1 MHQSS
6 SLDFKL
12 VQRVCLLQQAL
23 DQALDALQEL
33 RSQVQDKEWIEAQLA
48 NTEKYANV
56 QQQAIAQLKQHLS
69 QFTDVQ
75 QRLLDV
81 TTYRLNTLIDHQQAE
96 FNRLR
101 IQIQQGQIEL
111 QSYLQYLGGHCSSEN
126 TSPDYYLALEAE
138 VMMART
144 MAVSLSRQV
153 NMAKQHLDNLT
164 SELSNHHLN
173 LNHIMKT
180 LQAMSADL
188 ETFEA
193 TADVSSAIST
203 IAVNSATVDSTT
215 LNGSVTINPE
225 PPTTDLLDAD
235 TEDISVLQDSLRRKE
250 QRIQELEALLME
262 QFGQRTQLKQ
272 RCQALAVE
280 KDYFKRELETLKN
293 AQAAIAPQSEAPAAD
308 SETQGY
314 ADPTPYYRLRSQPHP
329 PIQPLRFQ
337 GESK

>member
-23 DQALDALQEL
+23 DQALAALQDL
-33 RSQVQDKEWIEAQLA
+33 RSQVQDKEWIETQLA

-69 QFTDVQ
+69 QFTEVQ
-75 QRLLDV
+75 HRLLDV
-81 TTYRLNTLIDHQQAE
+81 TAYRLNTLIDYQQAE

-153 NMAKQHLDNLT
+153 NTAKQYLDSLA
-164 SELSNHHLN
+164 SDLSNHHLN
-173 LNHIMKT
+173 LSHIIKT
-180 LQAMSADL
+180 LQAMGADL
-188 ETFEA
+188 NTFEA
-193 TADVSSAIST
+193 TADTSSATSA
-203 IAVNSATVDSTT
+203 IALNSATANTAA
-215 LNGSVTINPE
+215 LNGR
-225 PPTTDLLDAD
+225 TTADSECLKADALNSEA
-235 TEDISVLQDSLRRKE
+235 EDVSLLQDSLRRQA

-280 KDYFKRELETLKN
+280 KDYYKRELEALKATQ
-293 AQAAIAPQSEAPAAD
+293 AQPPQQPEAATAD
-308 SETQGY
+308 MESPVFT
-314 ADPTPYYRLRSQPHP
+314 DPTPHHRLRSQPHP
-329 PIQPLRFQ
+329 PIQPLKLQ
-337 GESK
+337 EESE